1 MFGCYR
7 RELFT
12 APGLCPARSAGEPP
26 PDLVPAAVRR
36 LIDVS
41 IPLLPQWERGQVHPV
56 MRYWQQIVLAETGG
70 IQALQQGRV
79 VNHNIVIYNIP
90 FFIRRFIDGVAL
102 H

>member
-1 MFGCYR
+1 
-7 RELFT
+7 
-12 APGLCPARSAGEPP
+12 
-26 PDLVPAAVRR
+26 
-36 LIDVS
+36 
-41 IPLLPQWERGQVHPV
+41 